1 VKGIWIGFISPGW
14 ASGRGSPDCR
24 VTCVHHDHDHQQPE
38 NMRDIRWTYGS
49 RDSGHVANCQRSKGV
64 EKVKG
69 RDQRFHAGGIG
80 REKTNRMFKRKMR
93 TAAAE
98 RSTWPLQKGVA
109 LEGRTTETWAW
120 SVEFEG
126 SGFVISWERM
136 VGILRARGWAH
147 RVCCI
152 FNLPSYG
159 TSTPSRNTFALT
171 TSSAS
176 ASACR
181 ETQS

>member
-1 VKGIWIGFISPGW
+1 MNADDMIERTKSAEEVREGLHVKGIWIGFISPGW

-49 RDSGHVANCQRSKGV
+49 SGHVANCQRSKGV

-98 RSTWPLQKGVA
+98 RSTWPLQKEVA

-120 SVEFEG
+120 AVEFEG
-126 SGFVISWERM
+126 SGICDFH
-136 VGILRARGWAH
+136 GNGWLG
-147 RVCCI
+147 
-152 FNLPSYG
+152 F
-159 TSTPSRNTFALT
+159 
-171 TSSAS
+171 
-176 ASACR
+176 
-181 ETQS
+181 

>member
-1 VKGIWIGFISPGW
+1 MIERTKSAEEVREGLHVKGMWIGFISPGW

-24 VTCVHHDHDHQQPE
+24 VTCVHHDHDRQQPE

-49 RDSGHVANCQRSKGV
+49 RGSCHVADRQRQRSKGV
-64 EKVKG
+64 EKRQG

-80 REKTNRMFKRKMR
+80 WEKTNRMFKRKMR

-120 SVEFEG
+120 AVEFEG
-126 SGFVISWERM
+126 SGICDFM
-136 VGILRARGWAH
+136 
-147 RVCCI
+147 
-152 FNLPSYG
+152 G
-159 TSTPSRNTFALT
+159 TSGWDFEGSRLG
-171 TSSAS
+171 AS
-176 ASACR
+176 RLLHFQQA
-181 ETQS
+181 